1 MYIGVVMSLVV
12 LSRPLPSIG
21 HAVCN
26 IHTALATTE
35 HFTGEHLV
43 FMIVKFIYKEN
54 MRVGG
59 HNVSSSTPEFICI
72 MMKSEN
78 AGWTQDENDQTVV
91 AGLACCLVRWF

>member
-43 FMIVKFIYKEN
+43 FMIVEFIYEEN

-78 AGWTQDENDQTVV
+78 AGWTQDESDQTVV
-91 AGLACCLVRWF
+91 AGHACCLVQWF